1 MNDSTRWQSDI
12 NRPPHFLILEAFR
25 TQQDLAKKVGVSRQ
39 TIASIEANRYNPSL
53 ILAFEISFVFD
64 KELQEVFQY
73 ELVEEKS

>member
-1 MNDSTRWQSDI
+1 MQKNGRLCNKLNVLRAEKKW
-12 NRPPHFLILEAFR
+12 